1 MRIVVLKDRRR
12 CGVGDC
18 SPYIFV
24 RNFCGICNAIRTL
37 NIHLVA
43 IVGVC
48 LIVAMRYTSRRA
60 LDIATIVS

>member
-1 MRIVVLKDRRR
+1 M
-12 CGVGDC
+12 
-18 SPYIFV
+18 
-24 RNFCGICNAIRTL
+24 RTL
-37 NIHLVA
+37 NILLVA